1 MAVSIELKLDP
12 LVKMEAKRHL
22 NDTGRKKVASEVKRL
37 CEPYV
42 PWDSGNL
49 ARTAQVLTDG
59 VLYVQPYAA
68 VQYYTNAGHGKQG
81 LTKQSA
87 HNYKCLRGAY
97 WDKRMMA
104 DKGDEL
110 NKSIASFCGGK
121 AGK

>member
-37 CEPYV
+37 CDPYV
-42 PWDSGNL
+42 PFDTGMLKN
-49 ARTAQVLTDG
+49 TAQVLTDG

-68 VQYYTNAGHGKQG
+68 VQYYENSGWQTP
-81 LTKQSA
+81 
-87 HNYKCLRGAY
+87 RGAY
-97 WDKRMMA
+97 WDRRMMA
-104 DKGDEL
+104 DKGDQLTE
-110 NKSIASFCGGK
+110 SIAKFCGGK